1 MKATNSASGMPPKRR
16 SKFRRF
22 LPVYLMALPGVIYLF
37 INNYMPLPGLVLA
50 FKNYSARKGIF
61 GSDWA
66 GHFPISNICLPQMM
80 QFYYYKKYDFI

>member
-50 FKNYSARKGIF
+50 FKNYSAKKRYFWFRLGRAF
-61 GSDWA
+61 Q
-66 GHFPISNICLPQMM
+66 FQISVCHR
-80 QFYYYKKYDFI
+80 